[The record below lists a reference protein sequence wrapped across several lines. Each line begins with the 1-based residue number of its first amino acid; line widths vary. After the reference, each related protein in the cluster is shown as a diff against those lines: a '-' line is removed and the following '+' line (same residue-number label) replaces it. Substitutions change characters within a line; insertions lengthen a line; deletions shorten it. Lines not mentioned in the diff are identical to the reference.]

1 MRVTKPVT
9 FGSEMSGA
17 TWLSPSSGGKPTYQT
32 LCDNGGV
39 KLGLGAEAKKPMF
52 RSFTN
57 RQKSWWLLALWI
69 GCLSEQKDADFCTPL
84 FKSAGC
90 KKAEFPQKNSKLRRT
105 STITHGRRWN
115 FRIALTFPI

>member
-39 KLGLGAEAKKPMF
+39 KLGLGAEAKKPIV
-52 RSFTN
+52 SELY
-57 RQKSWWLLALWI
+57 QSSKKLVVIGIVDWL
-69 GCLSEQKDADFCTPL
+69 S
-84 FKSAGC
+84 
-90 KKAEFPQKNSKLRRT
+90 
-105 STITHGRRWN
+105 
-115 FRIALTFPI
+115 